1 VQTTHPFSPSLTP
14 PLLSPSPTHIPLV
27 LRVVCLLPFLAV
39 TALAQEVGTCP
50 PPGYDAVKD
59 FDLQRYISAPW
70 YVQLQQPVSYQP
82 PNQLY
87 CVRAKYTL
95 QPDGTSLQVLNTA
108 NEGSV
113 TGPPVGGNP
122 AVGALTA
129 TIPDPSRPS
138 KLAVGFSLF
147 GRQLGSGPYWVVAL
161 DPDYQWAIIT
171 GGPPTQV
178 GLDGTCRTGTGQNDS
193 GFWLFSRKPVDP
205 ENTEIM
211 LEVAREE
218 LGLDLSVLLP
228 VQQEGCTYP

>member
-1 VQTTHPFSPSLTP
+1 
-14 PLLSPSPTHIPLV
+14 
-27 LRVVCLLPFLAV
+27 
-39 TALAQEVGTCP
+39 
-50 PPGYDAVKD
+50 
-59 FDLQRYISAPW
+59 
-70 YVQLQQPVSYQP
+70 
-82 PNQLY
+82 
-87 CVRAKYTL
+87 
-95 QPDGTSLQVLNTA
+95 
-108 NEGSV
+108 
-113 TGPPVGGNP
+113 
-122 AVGALTA
+122 
-129 TIPDPSRPS
+129 
-138 KLAVGFSLF
+138 
-147 GRQLGSGPYWVVAL
+147 VAL